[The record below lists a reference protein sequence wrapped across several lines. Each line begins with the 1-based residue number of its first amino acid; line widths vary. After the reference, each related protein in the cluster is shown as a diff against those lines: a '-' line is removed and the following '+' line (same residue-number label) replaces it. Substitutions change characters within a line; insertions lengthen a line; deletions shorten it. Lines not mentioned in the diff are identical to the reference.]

1 MRTLTEE
8 QAVKQIVQTVERAT
22 PGEAPFALVLGAGF
36 SFGLVPTVK
45 QLITRHLPLWAQA
58 NADVTTYR
66 KLLEQVEDPQFEQV
80 AAQFW
85 RSFVKA
91 NEGRQL
97 GLKLTAAGLPEP
109 NKFAEAYKAAFS
121 ADFDS
126 VIGAP
131 ADARKFQRALMQ
143 LDRPRMNAAHFL
155 LASLLGA
162 QSGRFRASDQF
173 RFGSA
178 FSRLILTTN
187 FDPFLQL
194 ALQSVNRLYY
204 MSDTPDLGVSDEI
217 FDDHTDAIHL
227 VYLHGSVHRRAQAA
241 TDDEIRAVKEKNAQT
256 LSPVLKRR
264 GVIVLG
270 YSGWDDAIVE
280 ALSRCEDFDYR
291 LYWCGRAADPLS
303 PGAFGPRVPE
313 ILRKRSACYVLTSG
327 AARFMQ
333 LISNGLVRGLPRL
346 LDDPAAHVRGLLQSI
361 DFSELADL
369 KEAEE
374 RKLVENQGSII
385 DLTDRVSPAGY
396 AQLPP
401 LPHPLEAARARAIGV
416 LTSISSTFRP
426 SGTEYAGSTSEL
438 PVGDEV
444 ERLIESAQ
452 LAIGLGAHS
461 EAVSYCSEALR
472 ADVTDVNQLATLWHL
487 KAQAHFGLRQ
497 FDEAIEQWG
506 AIIELPGVAWQ
517 RVATALMHRG
527 KTYSI
532 GERSRQA
539 LEDFSQIIDRISGYE
554 GAGHADETLAAA
566 LINRAA
572 TFAQLKNH
580 EAELSDYH
588 RVIEDLPRVCG
599 STLAAALFHRAH
611 ALSRQGK
618 FEGAIRD
625 FSRVMKMPDTDDEY
639 RRRAA
644 VERGFASA
652 ELHRRGGGGGGG
664 QAVA

>member
-45 QLITRHLPLWAQA
+45 QLITRHLPLWAQV
-58 NADVTTYR
+58 NGDVTAYR
-66 KLLEQVEDPQFEQV
+66 KRLEQVEDPELEQV

-85 RSFVKA
+85 RNFVQA

-97 GLKLTAAGLPEP
+97 GLKLTQAGLPEA
-109 NKFAEAYKAAFS
+109 NRFADAYKAVFS

-162 QSGRFRASDQF
+162 QSSRFKSSDQF
-173 RFGSA
+173 RFASA

-241 TDDEIRAVKEKNAQT
+241 TDEEIRAIKDKNAQT

-346 LDDPAAHVRGLLQSI
+346 LDDPAAHVRGLLESI

-374 RKLVENQGSII
+374 RKLVEAQGSII

-396 AQLPP
+396 AQPSS
-401 LPHPLEAARARAIGV
+401 PHPLEAARARAISV

-426 SGTEYAGSTSEL
+426 SGAECSSTVSEL
-438 PVGDEV
+438 PVGEEV
-444 ERLIESAQ
+444 DRLIESAQ

-472 ADVTDVNQLATLWHL
+472 GDVTDVNKLATLWHL

-517 RVATALMHRG
+517 RVANALMHRG
-527 KTYSI
+527 KVYSI
-532 GERSRQA
+532 RERLQQA
-539 LEDFSQIIDRISGYE
+539 LVDFSQIIERTPRNE
-554 GAGHADETLAAA
+554 VAGHANEILAAA

-588 RVIEDLPRVCG
+588 RVIEDLPGVCG

-611 ALSRQGK
+611 ALSRLGR
-618 FEGAIRD
+618 FEEAIRD
-625 FSRVMKMPDTDDEY
+625 FSLVIKMPDTDGEY

-652 ELHRRGGGGGGG
+652 ELHRRGGGGGSG